1 MRMHIAKYL
10 KGINGC
16 SELKVQI
23 NKVKSILEINNLLDE
38 IENSKNNSLERLLFG
53 LGIRHVGSKTA
64 KILAKKYRNLDNLKN
79 ASYEKLN
86 NIKHVCNSKAKRMVH
101 YFSML

>member
-1 MRMHIAKYL
+1 MIGRACIGNPWLIKECINYIEYNEEPVLISLEERINMIKKHISYLLLYKPEKVVVLEMRMHIAKYL

-38 IENSKNNSLERLLFG
+38 FLKEKNNEQ
-53 LGIRHVGSKTA
+53 
-64 KILAKKYRNLDNLKN
+64 
-79 ASYEKLN
+79 
-86 NIKHVCNSKAKRMVH
+86 
-101 YFSML
+101 